1 MAVCALSPA
10 LPAVISRGASRREAR
25 GWVVASRECAPRHA
39 DRGPSG
45 AASSTPRPR
54 SSTASTGSAVNRTAA
69 DRCAPCADTHRV
81 LHAPRHGDA
90 GHSRHCECDLT
101 RALRGARGRDPR
113 LSLRARFC
121 SPYLFLAPFSI
132 KNKNIKNSKSS
143 LRFVLLIMISTFR
156 KIHFA
161 SKIYFSCRNRTRKVA
176 SPALGDFSRNPRR
189 YFF

>member
-1 MAVCALSPA
+1 MCALSPA

-143 LRFVLLIMISTFR
+143 LRRVKFLHKPNPKFGFGPIAVLVQLRAMLRAKLGADRSTFR
-156 KIHFA
+156 A
-161 SKIYFSCRNRTRKVA
+161 T
-176 SPALGDFSRNPRR
+176 L
-189 YFF
+189 